1 VGWLI
6 DYIKT
11 YVDNKTNNI
20 TLKKMLL
27 ACFVIE
33 DLNKK
38 RFLKMKA
45 LNDVMIA
52 TLEKNSEYEVVY
64 NSILKNINKYFNME
78 DKKKKITEQDI
89 SLGIEFLKE

>member
-1 VGWLI
+1 
-6 DYIKT
+6 
-11 YVDNKTNNI
+11 
-20 TLKKMLL
+20 
-27 ACFVIE
+27 
-33 DLNKK
+33 
-38 RFLKMKA
+38 MKA